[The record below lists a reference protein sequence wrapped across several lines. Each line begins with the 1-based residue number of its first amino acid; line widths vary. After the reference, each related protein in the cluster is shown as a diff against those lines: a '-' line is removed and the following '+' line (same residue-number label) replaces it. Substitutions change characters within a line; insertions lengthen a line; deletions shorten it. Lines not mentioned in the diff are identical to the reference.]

1 MNQDGVD
8 PDDGQGTRLKI
19 VAKRKLLGC
28 GNRKKSSSKLVLGSG
43 ANNELMALRA
53 CPGTDSPKRQ
63 TPMEVDV
70 ATPPKRQKGKTKQTR
85 IDPNQQLLTDVW
97 KLDANKDHESNP
109 ES

>member
-1 MNQDGVD
+1 MSQEEKE
-8 PDDGQGTRLKI
+8 QGKRLK
-19 VAKRKLLGC
+19 VTAKRKLLGC
-28 GNRKKSSSKLVLGSG
+28 GTKQKPICRLVLGSG
-43 ANNELMALRA
+43 AENKLMALRA

-70 ATPPKRQKGKTKQTR
+70 ATPPKRQRKTKQTR
-85 IDPNQQLLTDVW
+85 IDPSQQLLTDVW